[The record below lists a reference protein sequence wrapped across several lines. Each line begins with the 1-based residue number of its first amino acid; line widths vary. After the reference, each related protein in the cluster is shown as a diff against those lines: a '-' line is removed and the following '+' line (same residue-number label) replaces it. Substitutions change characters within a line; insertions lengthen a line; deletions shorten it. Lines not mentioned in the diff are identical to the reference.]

1 MMMPL
6 RDAIR
11 PIIAMTMNTM
21 LHGTAF
27 AEEVV
32 DYVCDR
38 SVVLKKL
45 FLGQEREGGHEHEHA
60 ADEQREDADN
70 KSLRDVLG
78 RILAFVCAHA
88 ACLKCEV
95 EPYCIGDSD
104 EDALYAAEV
113 TILPSRLKSAWGRPM
128 HA

>member
-21 LHGTAF
+21 LIVLAF

-38 SVVLKKL
+38 RR
-45 FLGQEREGGHEHEHA
+45 FLEALWAGRREGGHEHEHA
-60 ADEQREDADN
+60 ADEQRE
-70 KSLRDVLG
+70 RC
-78 RILAFVCAHA
+78 R
-88 ACLKCEV
+88 
-95 EPYCIGDSD
+95 
-104 EDALYAAEV
+104 
-113 TILPSRLKSAWGRPM
+113 R
-128 HA
+128 